1 MFDLGRNFSSS
12 SALTIPDSDHTFR
25 EEVLSFPLPKIHLHC
40 RLIDVR
46 ELLTNNIFLKG
57 FTIVKI
63 TTPAGKIGKCIEFTT
78 GSQVK
83 YALKVVTTTNIIFEV
98 STYTEISVISFMEEK
113 RLGRRT

>member
-1 MFDLGRNFSSS
+1 MIADNCYLF
-12 SALTIPDSDHTFR
+12 
-25 EEVLSFPLPKIHLHC
+25 V
-40 RLIDVR
+40 
-46 ELLTNNIFLKG
+46 KG

-98 STYTEISVISFMEEK
+98 SRYQNNVIKLVGKKSKVKLKTGITLSPRSYSSTETLTCSSVGAVKME
-113 RLGRRT
+113 